1 MISTVILEGTNV
13 SPIIGST
20 GTYTISCTVDIS
32 CSTTCSNDMLNIT
45 WILNGQPIDSN
56 YFTISNNSPYTIT
69 NSGAIASILTT
80 TGTVSIEHA
89 GRYTCIG
96 SLKSGST
103 ANEVDTVILRCKYKF
118 LLTVNIILH
127 CSTISCCYCY

>member
-1 MISTVILEGTNV
+1 MISTVILDRTNV
-13 SPIIGST
+13 LPIIGST
-20 GTYTISCTVDIS
+20 GTYNISCTVDIS

-69 NSGAIASILTT
+69 NSGAITSILTT

-89 GRYTCIG
+89 GQYTCIG

-103 ANEVDTVILRCKYKF
+103 ASGADIVILQCKYKIF
-118 LLTVNIILH
+118 INCQYYFTL
-127 CSTISCCYCY
+127 

>member
-1 MISTVILEGTNV
+1 MINTVNV
-13 SPIIGST
+13 TANVPTFPLIIVGSN
-20 GTYTISCTVDIS
+20 GTYSISCTVNIS
-32 CSTTCSNDMLNIT
+32 CSTTCFNDILNIT

-69 NSGAIASILTT
+69 NSGAITSILTT

-89 GRYTCIG
+89 GQYTCIG

-103 ANEVDTVILRCKYKF
+103 ANGTSNIYLQCK
-118 LLTVNIILH
+118 
-127 CSTISCCYCY
+127 

>member
-1 MISTVILEGTNV
+1 
-13 SPIIGST
+13 
-20 GTYTISCTVDIS
+20 
-32 CSTTCSNDMLNIT
+32 MLNIT

-69 NSGAIASILTT
+69 NSGVITSILTT

-89 GRYTCIG
+89 GQYTCIG

-103 ANEVDTVILRCKYKF
+103 ANGTNNIYLRCK
-118 LLTVNIILH
+118 
-127 CSTISCCYCY
+127 